1 MLRKVNLNLL
11 GKQEQEQLELRGQQ
25 MKEKNS
31 ARERKLVNMF
41 VGPLGKAQIDALS
54 FAQGIASIDAK
65 MTIVEKMV
73 GLNEVID
80 SESSTPTEV
89 KVAEALLDELT
100 ACFLLLFEDYEYE
113 RTLH

>member
-1 MLRKVNLNLL
+1 
-11 GKQEQEQLELRGQQ
+11 
-25 MKEKNS
+25 MKEKNN

-54 FAQGIASIDAK
+54 FAEGIASIDAK
-65 MTIVEKMV
+65 INIVEKMV
-73 GLNEVID
+73 SLNKVID
-80 SESSTPTEV
+80 SETSTPTEV

>member
-1 MLRKVNLNLL
+1 MLRQVHLSLL
-11 GKQEQEQLELRGQQ
+11 GKKEQEQLKLRGQQ
-25 MKEKNS
+25 MKEKNN

-41 VGPLGKAQIDALS
+41 VGPLGKAQVDALK
-54 FAQGIASIDAK
+54 FAEGIASIDAK

-73 GLNEVID
+73 SLNQVID
-80 SESSTPTEV
+80 SETSTPTEV

-113 RTLH
+113 RTIH